1 MQHPESISL
10 KDLLL
15 SVRQELYQTFD
26 RAYWIR
32 AEISEI
38 RENANGHCYLELVEK
53 DSSGKL
59 IVAKTKAAIW
69 ADTYRLLKPYFRE
82 ETGQALG
89 VGLKVL
95 VEVTVNFHEVYGF
108 SCVIRDIDP
117 AFTLGDLARKRQ
129 ETIHKLKEDGI
140 WEMNKSLEFSEPV
153 NRIAVISSASAAGY
167 GDFQDQIQSNKRGYK
182 FYVKLFPAIMQG
194 EGAAASI
201 IEVLDTIYTYSD
213 FFDAVVIIRGGG
225 ATTDMLAFDEY
236 DLAAHCAQFPLP
248 VITGIGHDR
257 DESIVDMVA
266 HTRCKTPTAVAAFLI
281 DKMAELETDVLF
293 LQNEVSDK
301 VSEYLTKEKKYFE
314 NLVLRFSQKLNISL
328 QKEKYYLNRMIETV
342 RQRSVFA
349 LEKERQNVKEKRQ
362 KIELLVRNFLNKE
375 QYAIKLYEKTLSL
388 VSPQN
393 VLKKGYSLTIKNGKA
408 VRSVDELKTGDII
421 ITILSDGKK
430 QSVVKTSPPAP
441 LHKRGVTKQEDHS
454 DN

>member
-15 SVRQELYQTFD
+15 AVRQELYQAFD
-26 RAYWIR
+26 RPYWIR

-53 DSSGKL
+53 DSSQKL

-69 ADTYRLLKPYFRE
+69 ADTYRLLKPYFKE
-82 ETGQALG
+82 ETGQAFG

-117 AFTLGDLARKRQ
+117 AFTLGDLVGKRQ
-129 ETIHKLKEDGI
+129 KTIHRLKEDGV
-140 WEMNKSLEFSEPV
+140 WEMNKSLEFSQPI

-167 GDFQDQIQSNKRGYK
+167 GDFQDQIRSNKRGYK
-182 FYVKLFPAIMQG
+182 FYVKLFQAIMQG
-194 EGAAASI
+194 EGAVASI
-201 IEVLDTIYTYSD
+201 IEALDKIYTHAV
-213 FFDAVVIIRGGG
+213 FFDAVAIIRGGG

-281 DKMAELETDVLF
+281 DKMAESESDLLY
-293 LQNEVSDK
+293 LQNELSNN
-301 VSEYLTKEKKYFE
+301 VSEYLAKEKKYFE
-314 NLVLRFSQKLNISL
+314 NLAPRFSQKLNIFL
-328 QKEKYYLNRMIETV
+328 QKEKYK
-342 RQRSVFA
+342 
-349 LEKERQNVKEKRQ
+349 LE
-362 KIELLVRNFLNKE
+362 
-375 QYAIKLYEKTLSL
+375 LYEKTLSL
-388 VSPQN
+388 VSPRN
-393 VLKKGYSLTIKNGKA
+393 ILKKGYSLTIKNGKT
-408 VRSVDELKTGDII
+408 VRSIDELSVGDV
-421 ITILSDGKK
+421 ITTIFQDGKK
-430 QSVVKTSPPAP
+430 QSVIK
-441 LHKRGVTKQEDHS
+441 
-454 DN
+454 